1 MELGYNCDF
10 DRDTDKDMI
19 SLWLNEG
26 ILCDRGYKMNKRK
39 LRTGNK
45 RAYAYRLISIF
56 LGLVILYSFGFGTI
70 AQDDPPAED
79 AAAEAMAADAI
90 SAADVQNNLDHVW
103 ILLAG
108 FLVFFMQAGFAM
120 LEGGMI
126 RETGVV
132 NSLAE
137 NFMDACVTGIVFFI
151 VGFGIAFGG
160 AEGSGFF
167 PQVELFLGGATGA
180 GEGDGALF
188 VNFFFQ
194 FAFAGAAATIATGG
208 MAERTNFVGK
218 LIYSAILGAIIYPVV
233 VFWTWGGGW
242 LAQQGFVDF
251 AGSTIVHMTGGVV
264 ALMGAYMLGPRAG
277 REWGRPPEASNL
289 GLAALGTFIL
299 WFGWYGFNVG
309 STLGAGDVN
318 QLGLVAVNTTL
329 AATAGAL
336 GAMFLKHWLTGGWNM
351 SFILNGSLAGLVGIT
366 AGCAF
371 VTPIGAVVIG
381 ALSGAVL
388 VYAMRFVESIKIDD
402 AVGAFSVH
410 GVCGAF
416 GTIMIGILGSQA
428 LLERGGADLTAS
440 LLDGGGLELLGA
452 QVVGVVGVAI
462 WVGVTSYIMF
472 RALNGMGVLH
482 VDPEADRIGIDAY
495 EHHASVWPN
504 VLPLHE
510 SDEE

>member
-1 MELGYNCDF
+1 MMKSKVGF
-10 DRDTDKDMI
+10 G
-19 SLWLNEG
+19 S
-26 ILCDRGYKMNKRK
+26 KRK
-39 LRTGNK
+39 M
-45 RAYAYRLISIF
+45 AYRLISIF

-70 AQDDPPAED
+70 AQDDPPADD
-79 AAAEAMAADAI
+79 AAAEETMAEELTIADVQENVVA
-90 SAADVQNNLDHVW
+90 VQNNLDHVW

-151 VGFGIAFGG
+151 VGFGIAFGS
-160 AEGSGFF
+160 AESSGLI

-180 GEGDGALF
+180 GEGDGTLF

-242 LAQQGFVDF
+242 ITEAGFVDF
-251 AGSTIVHMTGGVV
+251 AGSTIVHMTGGIV
-264 ALMGAYMLGPRAG
+264 ALVGAHALGPRAG

-289 GLAALGTFIL
+289 AIASLGTFIL
-299 WFGWYGFNVG
+299 WVGWYGFNVG
-309 STLGAGDVN
+309 STLGASDVN

-329 AATAGAL
+329 AAAAGAL

-381 ALSGAVL
+381 LLSGAVL
-388 VYAMRFVESIKIDD
+388 VYSMRFVESMKIDD

-410 GVCGAF
+410 GACGAF
-416 GTIMIGILGSQA
+416 GTLMIGIIGSSALGA
-428 LLERGGADLTAS
+428 PS
-440 LLDGGGLELLGA
+440 LLDGGSLDLLGA
-452 QVVGVVGVAI
+452 QVVGVVGVAV

-472 RALNGMGVLH
+472 RVLNGMDVLH

-504 VLPLHE
+504 VLPLRE
-510 SDEE
+510 SDEEG

>member
-1 MELGYNCDF
+1 
-10 DRDTDKDMI
+10 
-19 SLWLNEG
+19 
-26 ILCDRGYKMNKRK
+26 MNKRK
-39 LRTGNK
+39 AGFSSK
-45 RAYAYRLISIF
+45 RKMIYRLLSIF

-70 AQDDPPAED
+70 AQDEPPAED
-79 AAAEAMAADAI
+79 AAAEEAMAEELTV
-90 SAADVQNNLDHVW
+90 ADVQANVVQVQTNLDHVW

-151 VGFGIAFGG
+151 VGYGIAFGTSEAGLASGGWAPG
-160 AEGSGFF
+160 AI
-167 PQVELFLGGATGA
+167 PLLLGGATGA
-180 GEGDGALF
+180 GDGDGTLF

-194 FAFAGAAATIATGG
+194 FAFAGAAATIATGA

-233 VFWTWGGGW
+233 VFWTWGSGW
-242 LAQQGFVDF
+242 VLEQGFLDF
-251 AGSTIVHMTGGVV
+251 AGSTIVHMTGGIV

-277 REWGRPPEASNL
+277 RVFGRPPAASNL
-289 GLAALGTFIL
+289 ALASLGTFIL
-299 WFGWYGFNVG
+299 WVGWYGFNVG
-309 STLGAGDVN
+309 STLAASDVN

-329 AATAGAL
+329 AAAAGAL
-336 GAMFLKHWLTGGWNM
+336 GAMFHTYFVTKTWNV
-351 SFILNGSLAGLVGIT
+351 SFVLNGSLAGLVGIT

-371 VTPIGAVVIG
+371 VTPINAIIIG
-381 ALSGAVL
+381 VLSGIVL
-388 VYAMRFVESIKIDD
+388 VISIGVVESMKIDD

-410 GVCGAF
+410 GACGAF
-416 GTIMIGILGSQA
+416 GTLMIGIVGSQA
-428 LLERGGADLTAS
+428 LGAPS
-440 LLDGGGLELLGA
+440 LFDGGSLDLLRS
-452 QVVGVVGVAI
+452 QVVGVVGVAV

-472 RALNGMGVLH
+472 RVLNAIDVLH

-504 VLPLHE
+504 VLPLRE
-510 SDEE
+510 SDDE

>member
-1 MELGYNCDF
+1 
-10 DRDTDKDMI
+10 
-19 SLWLNEG
+19 
-26 ILCDRGYKMNKRK
+26 MNKGKLGIGSRRK
-39 LRTGNK
+39 LF
-45 RAYAYRLISIF
+45 YRFISIF
-56 LGLVILYSFGFGTI
+56 FGLVILYSFGFGTI
-70 AQDDPPAED
+70 AQDEPPAED
-79 AAAEAMAADAI
+79 AAAVEEMAEPAMTAAE
-90 SAADVQNNLDHVW
+90 VQHNLDHVW

-151 VGFGIAFGG
+151 VGFGIAFGS
-160 AEGSGFF
+160 ADSSGFI
-167 PQVELFLGGATGA
+167 PQFDLFLGGATGA
-180 GEGDGALF
+180 GDGDGVLF

-218 LIYSAILGAIIYPVV
+218 LLYSAILGAVIYPIV

-242 LAQQGFVDF
+242 LAQAGFVDF
-251 AGSTIVHMTGGVV
+251 AGSTIVHMTGGIV
-264 ALMGAYMLGPRAG
+264 ALVGAYMLGPRAG

-289 GLAALGTFIL
+289 GIAALGTFIL

-329 AATAGAL
+329 AAAAGAL

-381 ALSGAVL
+381 VLSGVVL
-388 VYAMRFVESIKIDD
+388 VYSMRFVESVKIDD

-410 GVCGAF
+410 GACGAF
-416 GTIMIGILGSQA
+416 GTLMIGIIGSQA
-428 LLERGGADLTAS
+428 LLGQGS
-440 LLDGGGLELLGA
+440 LLDGGGIDLLVT
-452 QVVGVVGVAI
+452 QLTGVVGVAV
-462 WVGVTSYIMF
+462 WVGVTSFIMF
-472 RALNGMGVLH
+472 YILNAINVLH

-504 VLPLHE
+504 VLPLRE
-510 SDEE
+510 DED

>member
-1 MELGYNCDF
+1 MNKGKLGTGSKRKVFYRF
-10 DRDTDKDMI
+10 I
-19 SLWLNEG
+19 SL
-26 ILCDRGYKMNKRK
+26 
-39 LRTGNK
+39 
-45 RAYAYRLISIF
+45 F
-56 LGLVILYSFGFGTI
+56 FGLVILYSFGFGTI

-79 AAAEAMAADAI
+79 AAAEVVEEAGITAAE
-90 SAADVQNNLDHVW
+90 VQKNLDHVW

-137 NFMDACVTGIVFFI
+137 NFMDACVTAIVFFI
-151 VGFGIAFGG
+151 VGYGIAFGS
-160 AEGSGFF
+160 AESSGFF
-167 PQVELFLGGATGA
+167 PQIELFLGGATGA
-180 GEGDGALF
+180 GEDDGSLF

-233 VFWTWGGGW
+233 VFWTWGQGW
-242 LAQQGFVDF
+242 IFQQGFVDF
-251 AGSTIVHMTGGVV
+251 AGSTIVHMTGGIV
-264 ALMGAYMLGPRAG
+264 ALAGAYVLGPRAG
-277 REWGRPPEASNL
+277 RVFGRPPAASNL
-289 GLAALGTFIL
+289 AIASLGTFIL

-309 STLGAGDVN
+309 STLGAGDIN

-336 GAMFLKHWLTGGWNM
+336 GAMFHTYFITKNWNV
-351 SFILNGSLAGLVGIT
+351 SFVLNGSLAGLVGIT

-371 VTPIGAVVIG
+371 VTPISAVIIG
-381 ALSGAVL
+381 ALSGIVL
-388 VYAMRFVESIKIDD
+388 VISIGIVESLKIDD

-410 GVCGAF
+410 GACGAF
-416 GTIMIGILGSQA
+416 GTIMIGIVGSQA
-428 LLERGGADLTAS
+428 LLEGAGADFTTS
-440 LLDGGGLELLGA
+440 LFDGGGMELLGA
-452 QVVGVVGVAI
+452 QIVGVVGVAI
-462 WVGVTSYIMF
+462 WVGVTSFIMF
-472 RALNGMGVLH
+472 TVLNRMEVLH

-504 VLPLHE
+504 VLPLRE
-510 SDEE
+510 SDED

>member
-1 MELGYNCDF
+1 MNKGKLGV
-10 DRDTDKDMI
+10 
-19 SLWLNEG
+19 G
-26 ILCDRGYKMNKRK
+26 GKRK
-39 LRTGNK
+39 LF
-45 RAYAYRLISIF
+45 YRLISLF
-56 LGLVILYSFGFGTI
+56 FGLVILYSFGFGTI
-70 AQDDPPAED
+70 AQDEPPADD
-79 AAAEAMAADAI
+79 AAAEEVMEVSAADAMAAAK
-90 SAADVQNNLDHVW
+90 AVQDNLDYVW

-151 VGFGIAFGG
+151 VGFGIAFGS

-180 GEGDGALF
+180 GAGDGELF

-233 VFWTWGGGW
+233 VFWTWGEGW
-242 LAQQGFVDF
+242 LYQQGFVDF
-251 AGSTIVHMTGGVV
+251 AGSTIVHMTGGIV
-264 ALMGAYMLGPRAG
+264 ALTGAYMLGPRAG

-289 GLAALGTFIL
+289 GIAALGTFIL

-329 AATAGAL
+329 AAAAGAL

-371 VTPIGAVVIG
+371 VTPIGAIVIG
-381 ALSGAVL
+381 LLSGAVL
-388 VYAMRFVESIKIDD
+388 VYSMRFVESMKIDD

-410 GVCGAF
+410 GACGAF
-416 GTIMIGILGSQA
+416 GTLMIGIIGSQS
-428 LLERGGADLTAS
+428 LGAAS
-440 LLDGGGLELLGA
+440 LLDGGGVELLGA
-452 QVVGVVGVAI
+452 QIVGVVGVAI
-462 WVGVTSYIMF
+462 WVGITSFIMF
-472 RALNGMGVLH
+472 YVLNRMEVLH

-504 VLPLHE
+504 ILPLRE
-510 SDEE
+510 SDEDED

>member
-1 MELGYNCDF
+1 MEKRKAGF
-10 DRDTDKDMI
+10 G
-19 SLWLNEG
+19 S
-26 ILCDRGYKMNKRK
+26 KRK
-39 LRTGNK
+39 LI
-45 RAYAYRLISIF
+45 YRMISIF

-79 AAAEAMAADAI
+79 AAAEEAMADELTI
-90 SAADVQNNLDHVW
+90 ADVQANVDAVQYNLDHVW

-151 VGFGIAFGG
+151 VGYGIAFGSP
-160 AEGSGFF
+160 ASSGFF
-167 PQVELFLGGATGA
+167 PEIEFFLGGATGA
-180 GEGDGALF
+180 GEGDGTLF

-218 LIYSAILGAIIYPVV
+218 LFYSAILGAIIYPVV

-242 LAQQGFVDF
+242 LNQQGFMDF
-251 AGSTIVHMTGGVV
+251 AGSTIVHMTGGIV
-264 ALMGAYMLGPRAG
+264 ALVGAYMLGPRAG

-289 GLAALGTFIL
+289 GIAALGTFIL

-318 QLGLVAVNTTL
+318 QLGLVAINTTL
-329 AATAGAL
+329 AAAAGAL

-371 VTPIGAVVIG
+371 VSPIGAVVIG
-381 ALSGAVL
+381 LLSGAVL
-388 VYAMRFVESIKIDD
+388 VYSMRFVESIKIDD

-410 GVCGAF
+410 GACGAF
-416 GTIMIGILGSQA
+416 GTLMIGIVGSKALGA
-428 LLERGGADLTAS
+428 AS
-440 LLDGGGLELLGA
+440 LLDGGGLNLFVT
-452 QVVGVVGVAI
+452 QVVGVAGVAV
-462 WVGVTSYIMF
+462 WVGLTSFIMF
-472 RALNGMGVLH
+472 WVLNAIDVLH

-504 VLPLHE
+504 VLPLRE
-510 SDEE
+510 SDDE

>member
-1 MELGYNCDF
+1 MS
-10 DRDTDKDMI
+10 R
-19 SLWLNEG
+19 W
-26 ILCDRGYKMNKRK
+26 GYKMNKRK
-39 LRTGNK
+39 LGTGNK
-45 RAYAYRLISIF
+45 RTFVYRLISIF

-79 AAAEAMAADAI
+79 AATEEMMTDEI
-90 SAADVQNNLDHVW
+90 TAADVQYNLDQTW

-151 VGFGIAFGG
+151 VGYGIAYGTFDAGMEGG
-160 AEGSGFF
+160 SLTPLNMPLMLGGVDGSG
-167 PQVELFLGGATGA
+167 P
-180 GEGDGALF
+180 GDGAIL
-188 VNFFFQ
+188 VGFFFQ

-242 LAQQGFVDF
+242 VAAQGFIDF
-251 AGSTIVHMTGGVV
+251 AGSTIVHMTGGIV
-264 ALMGAYMLGPRAG
+264 ALTGAYVLGPRAG
-277 REWGRPPEASNL
+277 RVFGRPPAASNL
-289 GLAALGTFIL
+289 ALASLGTFIL

-318 QLGLVAVNTTL
+318 AMGLVAVNTTL
-329 AATAGAL
+329 AAAAGAL
-336 GAMFLKHWLTGGWNM
+336 GAMFHTYFVTKSWNV
-351 SFILNGSLAGLVGIT
+351 SFILNGSLAGLVAIT
-366 AGCAF
+366 AGCAS
-371 VTPIGAVVIG
+371 VTPINAVVIG
-381 ALSGAVL
+381 LLSGIVL
-388 VYAMRFVESIKIDD
+388 VISIGVVESLKIDD

-410 GVCGAF
+410 GACGAF
-416 GTIMIGILGSQA
+416 GTLMIGIVGSQA
-428 LLERGGADLTAS
+428 LGAPS
-440 LLDGGGLELLGA
+440 LLDGGTLSTLGS
-452 QVVGVVGVAI
+452 QVVGVVVIAI
-462 WVGVTSYIMF
+462 WVTVTSFIMF
-472 RALNGMGVLH
+472 RVLNSMEVLH

-504 VLPLHE
+504 VLPLRE
-510 SDEE
+510 EGDE

>member
-1 MELGYNCDF
+1 M
-10 DRDTDKDMI
+10 
-19 SLWLNEG
+19 S
-26 ILCDRGYKMNKRK
+26 KRK
-39 LRTGNK
+39 V
-45 RAYAYRLISIF
+45 AYRLISIF
-56 LGLVILYSFGFGTI
+56 IGLVILYSFGFGTI
-70 AQDDPPAED
+70 AQDEPPAED
-79 AAAEAMAADAI
+79 AAAEAIVEVTAADAMA
-90 SAADVQNNLDHVW
+90 AADAVQYNLDHIW

-137 NFMDACVTGIVFFI
+137 NFMDACITAIVFFV
-151 VGFGIAFGG
+151 VGFGIAFGSPDG
-160 AEGSGFF
+160 GGVI
-167 PQVELFLGGATGA
+167 PQFDLFLGGATGA
-180 GEGDGALF
+180 NEGDGSLF

-194 FAFAGAAATIATGG
+194 FAFAGAAATIATGA

-218 LIYSAILGAIIYPVV
+218 LIYSAILGALIYPIV

-242 LAQQGFVDF
+242 IAQQGFVDF

-264 ALMGAYMLGPRAG
+264 ALVGAYMLGPRAG
-277 REWGRPPEASNL
+277 RVFGRPPAASNL
-289 GLAALGTFIL
+289 GIAALGTFIL

-336 GAMFLKHWLTGGWNM
+336 GAMFHTWFITKTWNV

-371 VTPIGAVVIG
+371 VTPVSAIIIGL
-381 ALSGAVL
+381 LSGVVL
-388 VYAMRFVESIKIDD
+388 VIAFGVVESMKIDD

-410 GVCGAF
+410 GACGAF
-416 GTIMIGILGSQA
+416 GTLMIGIVGSQA
-428 LLERGGADLTAS
+428 LLEGAGMTHTAS
-440 LLDGGGLELLGA
+440 LFDGGGVDLLGA
-452 QVVGVVGVAI
+452 QIVGVVGVAL
-462 WVGVTSYIMF
+462 WVGIASYIMF
-472 RALNGMGVLH
+472 FVLNRVDVLH

-504 VLPLHE
+504 VLPLRD
-510 SDEE
+510 SDDE